1 MSQRATSTSTQPSA
15 PSLVEPSLVEP
26 ARAETTASATASA
39 TTDGDDR
46 PSERLTVSADAI
58 RFTAKLR
65 GEILDRV
72 DAESATL
79 DRLFDAATEERSR

>member
-39 TTDGDDR
+39 TTDGDR

>member
-15 PSLVEPSLVEP
+15 RSLVEPSLVEP

-39 TTDGDDR
+39 TTDGDA
-46 PSERLTVSADAI
+46 SERLTVSADAI

>member
-1 MSQRATSTSTQPSA
+1 
-15 PSLVEPSLVEP
+15 
-26 ARAETTASATASA
+26 
-39 TTDGDDR
+39 
-46 PSERLTVSADAI
+46 VSDDAI